1 MKIKIV
7 LSTLLAIILL
17 LALPVISAIEYDTIT
32 QEQKKQAYN
41 SIQRYIRNKLQQSI
55 KINKN
60 NQDQTALSID
70 TLENPTRLIQPLKL
84 ILRILIK
91 TLLLPL
97 RVALRVVVKLVFLP
111 LKIVLLPLKILF
123 LPVTL
128 ILLPFK
134 FLIKT
139 VIFIIKIITL
149 PARIIANIVSLLT
162 PSRETYRTCMY

>member
-1 MKIKIV
+1 MKIKII

-17 LALPVISAIEYDTIT
+17 LTLPLISAVQYDTIT
-32 QEQKKQAYN
+32 QEQKKHAYD
-41 SIQRYIRNKLQQSI
+41 SIQSYIREKLQQSI

-60 NQDQTALSID
+60 NQDQTALSSD
-70 TLENPTRLIQPLKL
+70 NLENPTRLIQPLKL

-97 RVALRVVVKLVFLP
+97 RVALRIIVKLVFLP

-128 ILLPFK
+128 LLLPVK
-134 FLIKT
+134 LLIKT
-139 VIFIIKIITL
+139 FLFILKIITL
-149 PARIIANIVSLLT
+149 PAKLLANIVSILI
-162 PSRETYRTCMY
+162 PSRDICRY